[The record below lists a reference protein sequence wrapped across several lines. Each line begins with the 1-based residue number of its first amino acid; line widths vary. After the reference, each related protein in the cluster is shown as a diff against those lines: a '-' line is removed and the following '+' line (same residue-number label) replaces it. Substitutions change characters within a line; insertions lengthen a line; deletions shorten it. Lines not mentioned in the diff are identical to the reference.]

1 VVGGLANAYD
11 RDLTFPPV
19 MVYVW
24 ALLGAVEPAFRAVTD
39 AADVAIRVVLKTP
52 PSLADLGLALG
63 VGYGLRSRPAIA
75 VAAALGI
82 ALHPAVIDVSA
93 LFGQYESIYV
103 LFGLAAFLL
112 SVGGHPRLGA
122 AALALALMTK
132 PQALP
137 FVIPFAAW
145 SIATLGWRET
155 GRLVVIGLAVVVVV
169 WLPFIPAGGPAGY
182 LRSLDAHQN
191 DLFAVLSLRAWN
203 PWWILQSAAG
213 GDFLGDSVAIL
224 GPLTPRHIGLVAF
237 GLLELLVF
245 AWVFRRP
252 TRTTLAWGLAASS
265 LAAFVALTTMH
276 ERYAFPALVFLAL
289 TFPDRRAVGL
299 WVAFGIV
306 FTLNL
311 LAAVPPS
318 VEIGALLPIG
328 GPLGIAG
335 SIGMTAIAVAVFMGL
350 REPADEPVA
359 GP

>member
-1 VVGGLANAYD
+1 
-11 RDLTFPPV
+11 

-24 ALLGAVEPAFRAVTD
+24 AALAAVEPAFRTVTD
-39 AADVAIRVVLKTP
+39 AADAGIRVLMKTP

-63 VGYGLRSRPAIA
+63 VAFALRDRPWLA

-103 LFGLAAFLL
+103 LLGLAAFLL
-112 SVGGHPRLGA
+112 AVGGHPRLGA
-122 AALALALMTK
+122 VALALALMTK

-137 FVIPFAAW
+137 FVAPFAAW
-145 SIATLGWRET
+145 ALANLGWRET
-155 GRLVVIGLAVVVVV
+155 IRLIAIGTAVIVVV
-169 WLPFIPAGGPAGY
+169 WLPFVPAGGPAGY

-213 GDFLGDSVAIL
+213 GDFLRDTGALV
-224 GPLTPRHIGLVAF
+224 GPITPRHLGLVAF

-245 AWVFRRP
+245 VSVLRRP
-252 TRTTLAWGLAASS
+252 TPTTLAWGLAASS

-276 ERYAFPALVFLAL
+276 ERYAYPALVFLVLA
-289 TFPDRRAVGL
+289 FPDRRAVVL
-299 WVAFGIV
+299 WLVFGVV

-311 LAAVPPS
+311 FAAIPPS
-318 VEIGALLPIG
+318 AEIGDLLPIG

-335 SIGMTAIAVAVFMGL
+335 SIAMTAIAAAVFLGL
-350 REPADEPVA
+350 RRPAEAARAP
-359 GP
+359 